1 MKHWTQSW
9 LILILLVIGDCFA
22 SHNGDDDDN
31 GTNDNSDDDNGD
43 GDEYDKIRKGIVY
56 DPVKVSWAF
65 CE

>member
-1 MKHWTQSW
+1 M
-9 LILILLVIGDCFA
+9 ILLVIGDCFA
-22 SHNGDDDDN
+22 SHSGDDDDN

>member
-1 MKHWTQSW
+1 M
-9 LILILLVIGDCFA
+9 IGDCFA
-22 SHNGDDDDN
+22 SHSGDDDDN
-31 GTNDNSDDDNGD
+31 GTNDNSD